1 MWTMLL
7 NPKFI
12 GIAIVVVII
21 IGLGITIKAQSI
33 KIGYLEKKIEE
44 KEIVL
49 AQKQALLDTLELKI
63 VEQNASIRNW
73 QKEADVQAWR
83 VKEANKKADEKMRV
97 LSKVVQEIL
106 TTRIPKDKEVEWAN
120 EELKKILEGF

>member
-1 MWTMLL
+1 MLL